1 MSNQPIR
8 INVGSSSKYT
18 SPSIVLNTK
27 YTSPSIVVNNVVKP
41 HYVTTAAFQQLVDVV
56 EDIPNK
62 YVQKSEVNSMINQ
75 AIADSDI
82 VVYNSDEN
90 CLEVL

>member
-8 INVGSSSKYT
+8 INVGK
-18 SPSIVLNTK
+18 PPK
-27 YTSPSIVVNNVVKP
+27 YTSPSIVVNNVVKS

-62 YVQKSEVNSMINQ
+62 Y
-75 AIADSDI
+75 
-82 VVYNSDEN
+82 
-90 CLEVL
+90 L

>member
-8 INVGSSSKYT
+8 INVGK
-18 SPSIVLNTK
+18 PPK
-27 YTSPSIVVNNVVKP
+27 YTSPSIVVNNVVKS

-62 YVQKSEVNSMINQ
+62 YLQKSEASTMINQ
-75 AIADSDI
+75 AVSEMISDNDI

>member
-8 INVGSSSKYT
+8 INVGKPPKYA
-18 SPSIVLNTK
+18 N
-27 YTSPSIVVNNVVKP
+27 PSIVVNNVVKP
-41 HYVTTAAFQQLVDVV
+41 HYVTNTAFQQLVDFV

-62 YVQKSEVNSMINQ
+62 YLQKSELNSKINQ
-75 AIADSDI
+75 YLQDNDI

>member
-8 INVGSSSKYT
+8 INVGKPPKYT
-18 SPSIVLNTK
+18 N
-27 YTSPSIVVNNVVKP
+27 PSIVVNNVVKP
-41 HYVTTAAFQQLVDVV
+41 HYVTNTAFQQLVEVV

-62 YVQKSEVNSMINQ
+62 YLQKSELNSKINQ
-75 AIADSDI
+75 YLQGNNI

>member
-18 SPSIVLNTK
+18 SPSIV
-27 YTSPSIVVNNVVKP
+27 VNNVVKS

-56 EDIPNK
+56 NDIPNK
-62 YVQKSEVNSMINQ
+62 YLQKSEANTMINQ
-75 AIADSDI
+75 AVSEMISDSDI

>member
-1 MSNQPIR
+1 MNNQPIR
-8 INVGSSSKYT
+8 INVGSPSKYT

-41 HYVTTAAFQQLVDVV
+41 HYVTNTAFQQLVEVV

-62 YVQKSEVNSMINQ
+62 YLQKSELNSKINQ
-75 AIADSDI
+75 YLQDNDI

>member
-8 INVGSSSKYT
+8 INVGSPSKYT

-41 HYVTTAAFQQLVDVV
+41 HYVTTAAFQ
-56 EDIPNK
+56 
-62 YVQKSEVNSMINQ
+62 
-75 AIADSDI
+75 
-82 VVYNSDEN
+82 
-90 CLEVL
+90 

>member
-8 INVGSSSKYT
+8 INVGKPPKYA
-18 SPSIVLNTK
+18 N
-27 YTSPSIVVNNVVKP
+27 PSIVVNNVVKP
-41 HYVTTAAFQQLVDVV
+41 HYVTNTAFQQLVEVV

-62 YVQKSEVNSMINQ
+62 YLQKSELNSKINQ
-75 AIADSDI
+75 YLQGNNI

>member
-8 INVGSSSKYT
+8 INVGKPPKYT
-18 SPSIVLNTK
+18 N
-27 YTSPSIVVNNVVKP
+27 PSIVVNNVVKP
-41 HYVTTAAFQQLVDVV
+41 YYVTNTAFQQLVEVV

-62 YVQKSEVNSMINQ
+62 YLQKSELNSKISQYLQGNN
-75 AIADSDI
+75 I